1 VNRSPS
7 TASMTY
13 DPPPFPDGCPPRFRA
28 TVHGLVFADR
38 ARLLDELMAGDP
50 LAVVAD
56 PPGQDEPGVW
66 LHTAGGD
73 PVGHLPPEI
82 ARWLWPWLRDGGHAD
97 AVALRVGDDETPSWR
112 RLVLRVE
119 CRLVPEAA

>member
-1 VNRSPS
+1 MNR
-7 TASMTY
+7 THDFMAY
-13 DPPPFPDGCPPRFRA
+13 DPPPFPDRRPPRFRA

-38 ARLLDELMAGDP
+38 ARLVDGLEAGDG
-50 LAVVAD
+50 LTVVPD
-56 PPGQDEPGVW
+56 PPGQDDPGVW

-82 ARWLWPWLRDGGHAD
+82 ADWLWPWLNAGGHAD
-97 AVALRVGDDETPSWR
+97 AVALRVGDADTPSWR

-119 CRLVPEAA
+119 CRLVTEAA